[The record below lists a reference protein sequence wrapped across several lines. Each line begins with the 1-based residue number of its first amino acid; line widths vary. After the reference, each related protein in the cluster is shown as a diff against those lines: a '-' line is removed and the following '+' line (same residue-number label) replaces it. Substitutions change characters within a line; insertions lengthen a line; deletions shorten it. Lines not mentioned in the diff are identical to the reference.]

1 MTARRPIAAI
11 DIGTNSIHM
20 VVARQL
26 DGGTPEIL
34 VREKE
39 SIRLGRGAT
48 DMKQLTPD
56 AVDRAIDTLARF
68 RRIADALDADVVA
81 VATSAVREAENQSEF
96 LRRARHDA
104 GVVVDVV
111 SGVEEARLIHLG
123 VLGAVPTDGRRHLVI
138 DIGGGST
145 EFVVAD
151 GTVRLL
157 VRSLKLGHIR
167 LTDRFFPDGIVGPTA
182 VADCRR
188 HVRAFV
194 APVARE
200 ILATGFEVAIGC
212 SGTIENL
219 ARMAMLD
226 RGIEPRTMDNQVL
239 RRTDLDRTVERV
251 LAAETMRERRSLFG
265 LDPQRA
271 DVITAGAILLRQLC
285 RSLGVEEMVISG
297 DALRE
302 GVVLDQF
309 ARRTASGDALH
320 HLTDIRR
327 SSVLGMARRYED
339 DIAHVQHATD
349 LALEMFDALRPVHG
363 YGEPERDLLEAG
375 GILHNVGRFIAH
387 AAHHKHSYYLIRHSE
402 HLAGFTE
409 QETELIAQVARY
421 HRKSSPRNKHAEF
434 AALDPDDQQ
443 RVRVL
448 AGLLRI
454 AIALDRTY
462 RRSVERVTAS
472 LDHDLTIFLTTAT
485 DADVEL
491 ELFTARER
499 AGLLSLALG
508 TTIEFVVDEAPPDHA
523 STS

>member
-1 MTARRPIAAI
+1 MTRHRPIAAI

-20 VVARQL
+20 VIARQL

-34 VREKE
+34 GREKDPV
-39 SIRLGRGAT
+39 RLGRGST
-48 DMKQLTPD
+48 DMKQLESD
-56 AVDRAIDTLARF
+56 AIDRAIETLGRF
-68 RRIADALDADVVA
+68 RQIADAQGAEVFA
-81 VATSAVREAENQSEF
+81 VATSAVREAENQADF
-96 LRRARHDA
+96 LRRCGEEA
-104 GVVVDVV
+104 GVTVSVV

-123 VLGAVPTDGRRHLVI
+123 ALGAVPVAGRRHLVI

-145 EFVVAD
+145 ELVVGEHTPPTLA
-151 GTVRLL
+151 
-157 VRSLKLGHIR
+157 RSIKLGHIR
-167 LTDRFFPDGIVGPTA
+167 LTDRFFRDGMVTEPAI
-182 VADCRR
+182 DECRKY
-188 HVRAFV
+188 VRAFV

-200 ILATGFEVAIGC
+200 IVDLGFDLVVGC
-212 SGTIENL
+212 SGTIETL
-219 ARMAMLD
+219 ARMAAAD
-226 RGIEPRTMDNQVL
+226 GGDPPRTVDNLTLTRDQLGAV
-239 RRTDLDRTVERV
+239 VERV
-251 LAAETMRERRSLFG
+251 LASPTPSERRSLPG
-265 LDPQRA
+265 LDPHRA
-271 DVITAGAILLRQLC
+271 DVIAGGAILLRQLF
-285 RSLGVEEMVISG
+285 RSLGIRELIISPA
-297 DALRE
+297 ALRE
-302 GVVLDQF
+302 GVMLDQF
-309 ARRTASGDALH
+309 ERRTASGDALR

-327 SSVLGMARRYED
+327 SSVLDMARRYED

-349 LALEMFDALRPVHG
+349 LALELFDALRPVHG
-363 YGEPERDLLEAG
+363 YGESERDLLEAG

-434 AALDPDDQQ
+434 AALDGDDQQ

-462 RRSVERVTAS
+462 RRSVERVTAV
-472 LDHDLTIFLTTAT
+472 LDHDLTISLSTAT

-508 TTIEFVVDEAPPDHA
+508 TTIEFVVDEAAPDHA
-523 STS
+523 SAS